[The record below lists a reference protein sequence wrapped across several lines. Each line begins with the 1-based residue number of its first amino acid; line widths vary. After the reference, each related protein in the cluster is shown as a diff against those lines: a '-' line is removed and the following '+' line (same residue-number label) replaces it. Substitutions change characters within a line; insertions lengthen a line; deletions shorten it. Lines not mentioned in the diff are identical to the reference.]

1 MEIRNAVEADLPAIV
16 AIYNTTIASRSVTAD
31 QEPVLV
37 ESRLEWFRSHTPAR
51 RPLWVVEFDGAV
63 VGWLGF
69 QSFYGRPAYDAT
81 VELSIYIDP
90 HHRRKGIGRL
100 LMRWAIAHCPS
111 LGIKTL
117 LGFIFAS
124 NQPSLTLFEQFG
136 FQRWGYLPGV
146 AAFDTGTNDLVI
158 LGLSIS
164 PALSQHYH

>member
-31 QEPVLV
+31 QELV
-37 ESRLEWFRSHTPAR
+37 SVASRLEWFRSHTPTR
-51 RPLWVVEFDGAV
+51 RPLWVVEDAGVV

-81 VELSIYIDP
+81 VELSIYVDP
-90 HHRRKGIGRL
+90 GYRRKGIGRL
-100 LMRWAIAHCPS
+100 LLEWAIAQSPA

-124 NQPSLTLFEQFG
+124 NQPSLALFEQFG

-146 AAFDTGTNDLVI
+146 AEFDTGTKDLVI
-158 LGLSIS
+158 LGLPIQ
-164 PALSQHYH
+164 PALSQHCQ